1 MLTDSKIRSAK
12 PLAKSYKLTVGIT
25 NDGLAVVIT
34 PDDDGFPARFE
45 SLKITG
51 WMLEHHLDN
60 QLTRLILERKALMD
74 GLVTLVQRSAASIS
88 YIIT

>member
-1 MLTDSKIRSAK
+1 MT
-12 PLAKSYKLTVGIT
+12 AKSDPRNLSQNLISSLWGIT

>member
-1 MLTDSKIRSAK
+1 
-12 PLAKSYKLTVGIT
+12 
-25 NDGLAVVIT
+25 
-34 PDDDGFPARFE
+34 
-45 SLKITG
+45 LKITG